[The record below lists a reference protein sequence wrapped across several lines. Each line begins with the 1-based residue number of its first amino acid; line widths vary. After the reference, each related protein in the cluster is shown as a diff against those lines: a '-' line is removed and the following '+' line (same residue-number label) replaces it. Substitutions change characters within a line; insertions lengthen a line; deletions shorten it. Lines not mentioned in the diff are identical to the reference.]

1 MLSSARR
8 MRCMARIA
16 TIYKKSNLKC
26 TFCAAMGRVRYKQ
39 WRKTWWIFGSQT
51 MWLWRAIAS
60 RSIRSRFFLTA
71 LPFRSFV
78 KCSDKMVTIIC
89 HNLSFEYRLTRIGH
103 TRLRRI
109 EFLRQGKKPLSNG
122 DKWLS
127 CARFAKNSSPLQNS
141 LWVDCEHYFSY
152 TKKSMSFSSSFTVAH
167 FRVQIPISQVFAKA
181 IIEWPTNCIDSSQ
194 SDSFYFSFDLQWNLR
209 IYIRL
214 CMPHR

>member
-60 RSIRSRFFLTA
+60 RSISRVFFSLLCHFAPSSSAATKWWQSFA
-71 LPFRSFV
+71 IIYHSNIPF
-78 KCSDKMVTIIC
+78 
-89 HNLSFEYRLTRIGH
+89 RLTRIGH

-109 EFLRQGKKPLSNG
+109 EFLRQGKKPLSNE

-167 FRVQIPISQVFAKA
+167 FRVQISISQVFAKA
-181 IIEWPTNCIDSSQ
+181 IIEWPTNCIDSRQ
-194 SDSFYFSFDLQWNLR
+194 SGSFYF
-209 IYIRL
+209 
-214 CMPHR
+214 